1 MQTLMIT
8 GGSGFIG
15 SALVRHLLAHTN
27 CRIVN
32 IDKLSYAAN
41 PNTLADLVDQPNYIF
56 EQFDINDKTRLE
68 AAFTRYQPQAV
79 FHLAAESHVDNS
91 IHSATPFIESN
102 IHGTFQ
108 LLEAS
113 RCYWQR
119 LPAEQASL
127 FRLIHISTDEV
138 YGSLNNSDGV
148 FHENSP
154 YAPSSPYAASKAAS
168 DHLVAAWQHT
178 YGLPAMITHCT
189 NNYGPYQFPEKLIPH
204 SIIRMLN
211 HEAVPIYGNG
221 LNQRDWLHVA
231 DHVAALMLVW
241 QKGEIGVVY
250 NIGAHNEVSNLDMV
264 QRIATILSDIK
275 PSTQGK
281 YEELITF
288 VADRPGH
295 DLRYAV
301 NTERI
306 KSLGWKPQYTFEQG
320 LRETVSWYIE
330 HTEWWLPMLTR
341 VQNSHKTSPD
351 RKKA

>member
-113 RCYWQR
+113 RYYWQH
-119 LPAEQASL
+119 LPTEQASL

-138 YGSLNNSDGV
+138 YGSLNDSDGV

-241 QKGEIGVVY
+241 QKGEIGAVY

-330 HTEWWLPMLTR
+330 HTEWWLPMLAR